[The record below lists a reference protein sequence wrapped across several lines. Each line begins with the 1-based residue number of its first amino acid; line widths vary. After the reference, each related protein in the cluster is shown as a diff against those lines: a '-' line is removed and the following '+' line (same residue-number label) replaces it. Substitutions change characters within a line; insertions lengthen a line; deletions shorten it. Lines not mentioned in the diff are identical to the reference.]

1 MPVTHVRW
9 RVNDLLL
16 IEAISFCARS
26 HDFIG
31 EFSTSYREMSRSQS
45 QFHIYEV
52 PWTSLCF
59 CLFFLFVFVFTFSTS
74 WKVIQ
79 LVVN

>member
-1 MPVTHVRW
+1 MCVQ
-9 RVNDLLL
+9 
-16 IEAISFCARS
+16 FYS

-52 PWTSLCF
+52 KVSLTDAHTNMLHTVFIVNIYIRLCIH
-59 CLFFLFVFVFTFSTS
+59 FFKIILPCAREV
-74 WKVIQ
+74 KI
-79 LVVN
+79 LIL

>member
-1 MPVTHVRW
+1 MLLTQLHW

-16 IEAISFCARS
+16 IEPISFCACS

-52 PWTSLCF
+52 LFCF
-59 CLFFLFVFVFTFSTS
+59 HLFHIPQSQSISCNLA
-74 WKVIQ
+74 
-79 LVVN
+79 NC

>member
-1 MPVTHVRW
+1 MW
-9 RVNDLLL
+9 
-16 IEAISFCARS
+16 SFYS

-52 PWTSLCF
+52 TFKWKSFILQ
-59 CLFFLFVFVFTFSTS
+59 TFSLS
-74 WKVIQ
+74 YDPHIYLPQHVCI
-79 LVVN
+79 VVLWVQ